1 MELVR
6 IKNGESISLRTGSV
20 LEPETA
26 RSHGLK
32 RSVSEE
38 SDDDVM
44 RSMARRRKAAQATVK
59 DVQQC
64 SECEKVFKR
73 PCDLTY
79 AYSSMEALP
88 NRLTYHIGSMRRLT
102 PGPGNAVSRAA
113 NTTSMDGQPRKSE
126 TVT

>member
-6 IKNGESISLRTGSV
+6 IKDGQSISIRTGSV
-20 LEPETA
+20 LEPEA
-26 RSHGLK
+26 AGSHSLK

-38 SDDDVM
+38 SDDDIM
-44 RSMARRRKAAQATVK
+44 RSMARRRKATQVTVK

-79 AYSSMEALP
+79 AFSSMEALSKK
-88 NRLTYHIGSMRRLT
+88 LTYRTGSMRRLT
-102 PGPGNAVSRAA
+102 PGPGNAPSLAA
-113 NTTSMDGQPRKSE
+113 NTISMDGQLKRSE

>member
-6 IKNGESISLRTGSV
+6 IKNGQSISLRTGSV
-20 LEPETA
+20 IEPEAA
-26 RSHGLK
+26 RSHGIK

-64 SECEKVFKR
+64 SECDKVFKR

-79 AYSSMEALP
+79 AFPLIESLLYK
-88 NRLTYHIGSMRRLT
+88 LTYYTGSMRRLT
-102 PGPGNAVSRAA
+102 PGPGSAASRAA
-113 NTTSMDGQPRKSE
+113 NITFMDGQPKRSE
-126 TVT
+126 TVM